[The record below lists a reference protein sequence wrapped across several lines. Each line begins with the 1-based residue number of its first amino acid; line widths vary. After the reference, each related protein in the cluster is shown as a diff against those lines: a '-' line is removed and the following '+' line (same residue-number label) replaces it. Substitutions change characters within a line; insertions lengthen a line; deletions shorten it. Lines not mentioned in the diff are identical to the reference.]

1 MLVSVYNYEL
11 QNEISAGCPCVENKI
26 ENVLSSLIVI
36 LYTDWLLSTLYC
48 ALIGCCLAFA
58 VHQELRSIPALS

>member
-26 ENVLSSLIVI
+26 ENVLSSLI

-48 ALIGCCLAFA
+48 ALIGCCLLSTVRWLA
-58 VHQELRSIPALS
+58 VA